1 MALFDQRHYWEA
13 HEAWEDRWRVET
25 GERRLLLHALIQLAA
40 AFVKLCARNPRG
52 TVQLLDKARRKLAAL
67 PAALDGVDVA
77 AVRALADHWHAAA
90 AALVAAGRTDFD
102 PAA

>member
-1 MALFDQRHYWEA
+1 
-13 HEAWEDRWRVET
+13 VET

-102 PAA
+102 PAALPHLPRTRGSQGA